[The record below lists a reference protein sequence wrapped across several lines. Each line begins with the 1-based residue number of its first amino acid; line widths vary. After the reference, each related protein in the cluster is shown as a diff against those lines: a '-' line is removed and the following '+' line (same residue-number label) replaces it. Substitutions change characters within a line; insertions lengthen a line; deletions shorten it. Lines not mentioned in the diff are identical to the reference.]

1 MFAPC
6 LAPEGRARVTHFV
19 LTKVRTDQP
28 KPKRMRASVPVQQRA
43 NQLRQ
48 SLTPAERILWDRLRD
63 RRLSGLKFRR
73 QHPIG
78 AFIVDFYCPAARLAI
93 EIDGGI
99 HLEQANADAS
109 RTQELEAQGYRVIRS
124 TNEQV
129 ADDLEGVLTAIQA
142 ACQPKTPL
150 LLAGEGQG

>member
-1 MFAPC
+1 
-6 LAPEGRARVTHFV
+6 
-19 LTKVRTDQP
+19 
-28 KPKRMRASVPVQQRA
+28 MRASVPVQQRA

-99 HLEQANADAS
+99 HLEQVEADAL
-109 RTQELEAQGYRVIRS
+109 RTQELEAQGYQILRF
-124 TNEQV
+124 TNNQV
-129 ADDLEGVLTAIQA
+129 ASDLESLLAAIQS
-142 ACQPKTPL
+142 ACHSRTPL
-150 LLAGEGQG
+150 PPAGSEADRWAEIEIEP